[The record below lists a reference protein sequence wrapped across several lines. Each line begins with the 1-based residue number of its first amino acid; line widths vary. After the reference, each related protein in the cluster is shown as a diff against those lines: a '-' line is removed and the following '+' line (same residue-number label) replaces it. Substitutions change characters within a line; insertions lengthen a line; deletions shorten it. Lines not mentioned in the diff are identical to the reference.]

1 MKDWRMTF
9 EVSYRK
15 QCFWPSVRLHDILQL
30 ESSSHFFGE
39 GKKTE
44 LFGMLTVTVLC
55 SYGSVNGDIS
65 PSTILR

>member
-1 MKDWRMTF
+1 MKF

-15 QCFWPSVRLHDILQL
+15 QCLWSSVLLHNVSQL
-30 ESSSHFFGE
+30 ESSTRFFGE

-44 LFGMLTVTVLC
+44 LFRMLTVTVLC

-65 PSTILR
+65 PCTIL